1 MFPKSFPAN
10 TVVHPG
16 YFQLQGFL
24 KIKSATGIKFAIFTQ
39 TPIWANINEDL
50 RRGGV
55 PKVTGQTMKDIRD
68 LLRDKEAELQRLE
81 KEIEALRLAASL
93 LNGESSSAAAEAIAP
108 VASPKSPASVL
119 SFEERTSGT
128 TVSGTPTSRQFP

>member
-1 MFPKSFPAN
+1 VFPKSFPAN

-55 PKVTGQTMKDIRD
+55 PKVTMKDIRD

-108 VASPKSPASVL
+108 VASPKSPASVQ

-128 TVSGTPTSRQFP
+128 TVSGTPPSRQFP